1 MKQEKA
7 FGYLRVSGL
16 GQVNGGGFDRQM
28 DTIRRY
34 ARTNAVELVE
44 TYRDEGVSGK
54 KELAERTGLAA
65 LLDRLESNGIRLV
78 LVERA
83 DRLARDLMVSEVI
96 LGQFRDLGARL
107 ITISSVDTR
116 PGIELL
122 YHLAFDRAGLV
133 CTVRTIVPKP
143 SPEIESITPAI
154 PGAEWVEREIH
165 ELMGV
170 DFLNHPN
177 LAPLILADDW
187 PEGSYPLRRSD
198 G

>member
-1 MKQEKA
+1 MSEATKGLIEQVKETLGGKA
-7 FGYLRVSGL
+7 AEFQLESPSRLYVA
-16 GQVNGGGFDRQM
+16 V
-28 DTIRRY
+28 
-34 ARTNAVELVE
+34 ARDDAREAVE
-44 TYRDEGVSGK
+44 
-54 KELAERTGLAA
+54 GLFH
-65 LLDRLESNGIRLV
+65 N
-78 LVERA
+78 
-83 DRLARDLMVSEVI
+83 
-96 LGQFRDLGARL
+96 LGARL

-143 SPEIESITPAI
+143 SPEIESVTPAI

-187 PEGSYPLRRSD
+187 PKGSYPLRRSD